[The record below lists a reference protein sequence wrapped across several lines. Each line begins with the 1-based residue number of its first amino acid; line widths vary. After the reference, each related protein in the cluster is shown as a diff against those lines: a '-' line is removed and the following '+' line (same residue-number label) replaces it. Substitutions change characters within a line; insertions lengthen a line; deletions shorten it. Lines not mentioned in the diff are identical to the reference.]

1 MTRRQKKE
9 SRVCFVLGEAMS
21 RRSNLFTDTCV
32 LKHRQM
38 MTSDLSRVLCSTPS
52 GILFSL
58 LVFFSLFLWKDERKE
73 SLKSSRPKEI
83 LNIFFPSLVFS
94 SSLSAKCI
102 TYWWYNLKDTSYTSS
117 RDCFWL
123 STAGKCNSARGGM
136 KDAGAEA
143 AMMPVYII

>member
-58 LVFFSLFLWKDERKE
+58 LVFFSFFMKGRTKGIIKE
-73 SLKSSRPKEI
+73 QQAKGNLEHFFSFSS
-83 LNIFFPSLVFS
+83 FS

>member
-58 LVFFSLFLWKDERKE
+58 LVFFSFFMKGRTKGIIKE
-73 SLKSSRPKEI
+73 QQAKGNLEH
-83 LNIFFPSLVFS
+83 FFSFS
-94 SSLSAKCI
+94 SFFFFSFCKVHYILVVQSQRYK
-102 TYWWYNLKDTSYTSS
+102 L
-117 RDCFWL
+117 
-123 STAGKCNSARGGM
+123 
-136 KDAGAEA
+136 
-143 AMMPVYII
+143 YIIERLLLALDGRQM